1 MHPNQ
6 DEIYQCVGNRFG
18 LILYNPTDREG
29 ASEEA
34 VNLKEGLYSVQCQV
48 FKAEWTTKPEI
59 YSLRDDGASRAA
71 NGNLL
76 IVHVCVMSH
85 GTAGTVRSEDG
96 DRCVLFNDLMV
107 RITRIVSDRLPV
119 VHTNL
124 CMLVMDWALTGFLGI
139 LKILFS
145 QRRK

>member
-1 MHPNQ
+1 MYFTKIKWQSGTTNKRTKLAVRNHNQ
-6 DEIYQCVGNRFG
+6 EEIYQCLGYRFG

-34 VNLKEGLYSVQCQV
+34 VNLKEGLHSVECQV

-59 YSLRDDGASRAA
+59 YSLIDDGASRAA

-76 IVHVCVMSH
+76 IVCVMSQ
-85 GTAGTVRSEDG
+85 GTAGTVRS
-96 DRCVLFNDLMV
+96 
-107 RITRIVSDRLPV
+107 LPE